1 MSFGN
6 RSNYASLN
14 DAFGIKEF
22 GTLEEKSYTVKEPQQ
37 EPATPSEVVK
47 DIIVES
53 FTDNPMEIESG
64 KCSCGCHTSK
74 INIKD
79 WMNEILNIIL
89 ICILLYIVVFKPKI

>member
-22 GTLEEKSYTVKEPQQ
+22 GIVEEKSYTVKQ
-37 EPATPSEVVK
+37 EETIQPPSEVVK
-47 DIIVES
+47 DMVVES
-53 FTDNPMEIESG
+53 FTVEEDTG

-74 INIKD
+74 VNIKD

>member
-22 GTLEEKSYTVKEPQQ
+22 GIVEEKSYTIKEPQQ
-37 EPATPSEVVK
+37 EPITPSEVVK
-47 DIIVES
+47 DIVVEN
-53 FTDNPMEIESG
+53 FTDSSD

-74 INIKD
+74 VNIKD

-89 ICILLYIVVFKPKI
+89 ILILLYIVIFKPKI